1 MSFFYRNLQSRT
13 KKVRKSKKKANPAQ
27 NQTVSNVFTVKTK
40 QINLNKEEEANMEK
54 SKVKTLL
61 IACVTIMLCAAMII
75 GGTYALWSD
84 NVTVNNHL
92 TAGTLKVKLER
103 VSLTKTYLD
112 SQTGYLTTS
121 EPDTTVVDFSGSTT
135 ENVFGLSNYATEDV
149 EKIVPGAEY
158 EARLKI
164 TNNGDVA
171 FTYEII
177 IVLKTASNELAEQLK
192 VYVDGEDKGYLSEF
206 INDGQAVVEQQAM
219 AKTDLAK
226 EFTVKLA
233 FEDLSANNDAKEQ
246 SAEFDLLVKAVQATQ
261 AAPQGQ
267 E

>member
-40 QINLNKEEEANMEK
+40 QINLNKEEESNMEK